1 MRVPSGHDGAM
12 DAVLLVSFGGPE
24 SAAEV
29 MPFLRRVTSGRNVPE
44 ERLQLV
50 AEHYLS
56 RDGVSPINA
65 QMRALQRAL
74 AAELAQ
80 DRLQVYWGN
89 RNSPPWLADA
99 FRDMA
104 ADGVQRAIAVFA
116 SAYSSYSGCRQY
128 RENLAQARPTD
139 SAIEVVKIPAYYN
152 HPGFVEA
159 NLDHLLLAL
168 RASPAGARV
177 LFSTHSIP
185 VGMARSSGP
194 GGGQYVAQHVSLAT
208 HLMAEVAAL
217 TGQVR
222 EWELVFQSRSGPPQV
237 PWLEP
242 DINDR
247 LRALRIEGV
256 TDVVVA
262 PIGFISDHMEVVQD
276 LDTEA
281 AATAAGLG
289 MGYVRVPTAG
299 EHPAF
304 LAGLAASVR
313 AVRAGELPD
322 TAFGDVLPTACPT
335 GCCPDPR
342 GDLPALCE
350 AS

>member
-128 RENLAQARPTD
+128 RENLAEAQAAVPGAPD
-139 SAIEVVKIPAYYN
+139 IDVLPAYWDR
-152 HPGFVEA
+152 PGFVQPFVDA
-159 NLDHLLLAL
+159 VQAALATL
-168 RASPAGARV
+168 PPDQAAAARLV
-177 LFSTHSIP
+177 FVTHSLP
-185 VGMARSSGP
+185 TAMAATSGP
-194 GGGQYVAQHVSLAT
+194 EGGAYPRQHRQVLEDVTTAVAGRTGVRHQADLAYC
-208 HLMAEVAAL
+208 
-217 TGQVR
+217 
-222 EWELVFQSRSGPPQV
+222 SRSGPPQV

-242 DINDR
+242 DVGEV
-247 LRALRIEGV
+247 LRAEAAADGRA
-256 TDVVVA
+256 VVLV
-262 PIGFISDHMEVVQD
+262 PIGFVSDHLEVRYD

-281 AATAAGLG
+281 AEVAAELKLPFRRAATPGTDPRFAALPRELLLEQAARVRTGL
-289 MGYVRVPTAG
+289 
-299 EHPAF
+299 PAP
-304 LAGLAASVR
+304 G
-313 AVRAGELPD
+313 
-322 TAFGDVLPTACPT
+322 CPPH
-335 GCCPDPR
+335 CCPRPSHR
-342 GDLPALCE
+342 KARP
-350 AS
+350 